1 METKQEIK
9 DFPEIRGNSPWDVI
23 ANFYKDLGWDGF
35 TPIKPAKVIV
45 SEDDWNSL
53 YWRVIAADIDP
64 DPRDNVS
71 AGGLFVHKGPSADKD
86 IEKGKV
92 VLEEGWI

>member
-1 METKQEIK
+1 MEIK

-23 ANFYKDLGWDGF
+23 ANFYKDLGWNGF
-35 TPIKPAKVIV
+35 TPLKPSKVII

-53 YWRVIAADIDP
+53 YWRVIATDINP
-64 DPRDNVS
+64 KDNVS
-71 AGGLFVHKGPSADKD
+71 AAGMLIDRGPSADKD
-86 IEKGKV
+86 IERGKV